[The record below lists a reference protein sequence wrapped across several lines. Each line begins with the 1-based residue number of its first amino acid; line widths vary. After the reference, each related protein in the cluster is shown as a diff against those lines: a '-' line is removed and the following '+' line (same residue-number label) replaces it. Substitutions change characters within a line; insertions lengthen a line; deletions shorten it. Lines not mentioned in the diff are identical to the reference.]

1 MSAANKLLSPVDALQ
16 QLAHA
21 GPIDMVNH
29 FRFHE
34 TAHYPEGSDEPVRSG
49 REAFAIYAQSLG
61 PVLEAAGGCVRVW
74 RGKVHYEITREG
86 ADTWDEMMVVRYPS
100 KAALLGLFANPA
112 FAAIHHHRAAAL
124 ADSRTYICVPA

>member
-1 MSAANKLLSPVDALQ
+1 MSTAGKRSNPVEILQ
-16 QLAHA
+16 QLEHD

-29 FRFHE
+29 FRFRE
-34 TAHYPEGSDEPVRSG
+34 TALYSPDSGEPTRSG
-49 REAFAIYAQSLG
+49 REAFALYAQSLG
-61 PVLEAAGGCVRVW
+61 PVLEAAGGCVRIW
-74 RGKVHYEITREG
+74 RGKVHFEITSEG

-124 ADSRTYICVPA
+124 ADSRTYICIPG